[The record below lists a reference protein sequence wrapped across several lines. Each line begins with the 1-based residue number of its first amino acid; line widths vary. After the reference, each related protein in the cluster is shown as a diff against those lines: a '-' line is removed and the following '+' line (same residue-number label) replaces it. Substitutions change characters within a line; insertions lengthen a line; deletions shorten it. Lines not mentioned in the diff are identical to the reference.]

1 MRLSCA
7 LLVHALTDLIR
18 IAFDSILNRCA
29 TQVDHMRTIT
39 SKTKCYIRNR
49 GFVQWVLYNYNFE
62 PESLS

>member
-7 LLVHALTDLIR
+7 LLVHALTDLVR

-29 TQVDHMRTIT
+29 TQVDHMLTIT

-49 GFVQWVLYNYNFE
+49 GFVQ
-62 PESLS
+62 